1 MNDTYSF
8 DYGLIGQINET
19 SATKNETNETK
30 VELNEDEK
38 EVISLIKKNP
48 EITQKK
54 LHEESGISLGT
65 IKRILPRLQE
75 KGVIERIGNKRSGK
89 WDIKQ

>member
-1 MNDTYSF
+1 M
-8 DYGLIGQINET
+8 IGQINET
-19 SATKNETNETK
+19 GATKNETNATK

-38 EVISLIKKNP
+38 KVISLIKKNP

-75 KGVIERIGNKRSGK
+75 KGIIERIGNKRSGK